1 MAEYFQ
7 KGCPAKP
14 VRRKELAETQ
24 DPLFANCRPPHLR
37 IGKQVFAPG

>member
-7 KGCPAKP
+7 KGWTAKP
-14 VRRKELAETQ
+14 VRRKEIAQAQ

-37 IGKQVFAPG
+37 IGKQSFARG